1 MIIFELNNTE
11 LITLQFILAIIELKH
26 VDINARTVNGRLMTL
41 PYNKRIMTY
50 ECVKIFLPHPQ
61 GSKHVLRF

>member
-1 MIIFELNNTE
+1 MIIFELTNTD
-11 LITLQFILAIIELKH
+11 LIILQFILAIIKLKH

-41 PYNKRIMTY
+41 PHNKRIVTY
-50 ECVKIFLPHPQ
+50 ERVKIFIPHPH